1 MGREGGAEM
10 NNLIEIRQLTKSYFN
25 KKALDNI
32 DLTIETGKVVGILG
46 PNGSGKTT
54 LIKIL
59 TGLLRQ
65 SSGEV
70 FIDGNKVGVATKS
83 IVSYLPDR
91 NFLYNWMRITDAG
104 NFYKDFYSDFD
115 EIKFNELLNFMNLDK
130 DMKVTSLSKG
140 MHEKLNLALVLSR
153 NAKLYILD
161 EPIAGV
167 DPVAR
172 DQILDAIINNY
183 SKDSTLL
190 ITTHL
195 VRDMESMLDDV
206 VFIKNGQLILTGN
219 AETLREEKGKQ
230 IEDIYKE
237 IFGEG

>member
-1 MGREGGAEM
+1 MVSEGGM
-10 NNLIEIRQLTKSYFN
+10 NMKHIVEVENLTKKYINKTVLDHLNLNIEI
-25 KKALDNI
+25 
-32 DLTIETGKVVGILG
+32 GKVVGILG

-65 SSGEV
+65 TSGEV
-70 FIDGNKVGVATKS
+70 LIDGQKVGVGTKA

-91 NFLYNWMRITDAG
+91 NFLYKWMKIDDACH
-104 NFYKDFYSDFD
+104 FYKDFYSDFD
-115 EIKFNELLNFMNLDK
+115 EQKFTELLEFMKLEK
-130 DMKVTSLSKG
+130 SMKIDTLSKG
-140 MHEKLNLALVLSR
+140 MHEKLNLSLVLAR

-172 DQILDAIINNY
+172 DQILHAIINNFNE
-183 SKDSTLL
+183 DSAMI

-195 VRDMESMLDDV
+195 VRDMENMLDDV
-206 VFIKNGQLILTGN
+206 VFLKDGNMVLTGN
-219 AETLREEKGKQ
+219 AEELREEKGMQ
-230 IEDIYKE
+230 IDDIYKVV
-237 IFGEG
+237 FGE

>member
-1 MGREGGAEM
+1 MK
-10 NNLIEIRQLTKSYFN
+10 NIVEIKDLTKKYFN
-25 KKALDNI
+25 KKALDSISLNI
-32 DLTIETGKVVGILG
+32 EEGKVVGILG

-59 TGLLRQ
+59 TGLLRET
-65 SSGEV
+65 SGEAL
-70 FIDGNKVGVATKS
+70 IDGQKVGVYTKS

-91 NFLYNWMRITDAG
+91 NFLYKWMKIEDAF
-104 NFYKDFYSDFD
+104 NLYKDFYADFD
-115 EIKFNELLNFMNLDK
+115 EKKFDELLKFMKLEK
-130 DMKVTSLSKG
+130 TMKIDTLSKG
-140 MHEKLNLALVLSR
+140 MHEKLNLSLVLSR

-183 SKDSTLL
+183 NEKSSMI

-195 VRDMESMLDDV
+195 VRDMENMLEEV
-206 VFIKNGQLILTGN
+206 VFLKDGNVVLTGN
-219 AETLREEKGKQ
+219 AEALREERGKQ
-230 IEDIYKE
+230 IDDIYKE
-237 IFGEG
+237 VFGE

>member
-1 MGREGGAEM
+1 M
-10 NNLIEIRQLTKSYFN
+10 NNIIEIKNLTKNYFN
-25 KKALDNI
+25 KRALDNLNL
-32 DLTIETGKVVGILG
+32 DIESGKVVGILG

-65 SSGEV
+65 TKGEITV
-70 FIDGNKVGVATKS
+70 DGHEVGIYTKS

-91 NFLYNWMRITDAG
+91 NFLYNWMKIEDA
-104 NFYKDFYSDFD
+104 FQLYKDFYADFD
-115 EIKFNELLNFMNLDK
+115 EKKFEALLDFMKLDK
-130 DMKVTSLSKG
+130 SMKIESLSKG
-140 MHEKLNLALVLSR
+140 MHEKLNLSLVLSR
-153 NAKLYILD
+153 NAKLYVLD

-183 SKDSTLL
+183 NENSSMI

-195 VRDMESMLDDV
+195 VRDMENLFDDV
-206 VFIKNGQLILTGN
+206 IFLKDGEVVLQGS
-219 AETLREEKGKQ
+219 AEALREEKGKQ
-230 IEDIYKE
+230 IDDIYKE
-237 IFGEG
+237 IFGE

>member
-1 MGREGGAEM
+1 MK
-10 NNLIEIRQLTKSYFN
+10 NIVEINDLTKKYLH
-25 KKALDNI
+25 KKALDNLS
-32 DLTIETGKVVGILG
+32 LTIEEGKVVGILG

-59 TGLLRQ
+59 TGLLRKT
-65 SSGEV
+65 SGDV
-70 FIDGNKVGVATKS
+70 RIDGLKVGVETKS

-91 NFLYNWMRITDAG
+91 NFLYKWMKIEDALKLY
-104 NFYKDFYSDFD
+104 NDFYADFD
-115 EIKFNELLNFMNLDK
+115 ENRFAELLDFMKLEK
-130 DMKVTSLSKG
+130 SMKISTLSKG

-172 DQILDAIINNY
+172 DQILNAIISNY
-183 SKDSTLL
+183 NENSSMI

-206 VFIKNGQLILTGN
+206 VFLQDGNVVLTGN
-219 AETLREEKGKQ
+219 AEALREEKGKQ
-230 IEDIYKE
+230 IDEIYKE
-237 IFGEG
+237 IYGA

>member
-1 MGREGGAEM
+1 MSNIVEI
-10 NNLIEIRQLTKSYFN
+10 NNLTKKYAN
-25 KKALDNI
+25 KTALDNI
-32 DLTIETGKVVGILG
+32 SLNIGRGKVVGILG

-65 SSGEV
+65 TSGEV
-70 FIDGNKVGVATKS
+70 LIDGKNVGVKTKS
-83 IVSYLPDR
+83 VVSYLPDR
-91 NFLYNWMRITDAG
+91 NFLYKWMRIEDACHM
-104 NFYKDFYSDFD
+104 YKDFYTDFD
-115 EIKFNELLNFMNLDK
+115 EVKFNELLAFMNLNRS
-130 DMKVTSLSKG
+130 MKIDSLSKG

-183 SKDSTLL
+183 NEDSSMI

-195 VRDMESMLDDV
+195 VRDMESMFDEV
-206 VFIKNGQLILTGN
+206 VFLKDGQIVLTGN
-219 AETLREEKGKQ
+219 AEALREEKGKQ
-230 IEDIYKE
+230 VEEIYKE

>member
-1 MGREGGAEM
+1 MSNIVEI
-10 NNLIEIRQLTKSYFN
+10 NNLTKKYAN
-25 KKALDNI
+25 KTALDNVN
-32 DLTIETGKVVGILG
+32 LNIERGKVVGILG

-65 SSGEV
+65 TSGEV
-70 FIDGNKVGVATKS
+70 LIDGNKVGVKTKS
-83 IVSYLPDR
+83 AVSYLPDR
-91 NFLYNWMRITDAG
+91 NFLYKWMRIEDACHM
-104 NFYKDFYSDFD
+104 YKDFYTDFD
-115 EIKFNELLNFMNLDK
+115 EVKFNELLAFMNLNRS
-130 DMKVTSLSKG
+130 MKIDSLSKG

-183 SKDSTLL
+183 NEDSSMI

-195 VRDMESMLDDV
+195 VRDMESMFDEV
-206 VFIKNGQLILTGN
+206 VFLKDGQIVLTGN
-219 AETLREEKGKQ
+219 AEALREEKAKQ
-230 IEDIYKE
+230 IEEIYKE

>member
-1 MGREGGAEM
+1 MDRKGGETM
-10 NNLIEIRQLTKSYFN
+10 KDIVEIKGLTKNYFN
-25 KKALDNI
+25 KRALNGLNLNI
-32 DLTIETGKVVGILG
+32 EEGKVVGILG

-65 SSGEV
+65 TKGEV
-70 FIDGNKVGVATKS
+70 LIDGHDVGVYTKS

-91 NFLYNWMRITDAG
+91 NFLYNWMTVEDAG
-104 NFYKDFYSDFD
+104 GFYKDFYTDFD
-115 EIKFNELLNFMNLDK
+115 EKKFRELLDFMRLEK
-130 DMKVTSLSKG
+130 AMKITSLSKG
-140 MHEKLNLALVLSR
+140 MHEKLNLSLVLSR

-172 DQILDAIINNY
+172 DKILDAIINNY
-183 SKDSTLL
+183 NENSSML

-195 VRDMESMLDDV
+195 VRDMESLFDDV
-206 VFIKNGQLILTGN
+206 VFLKDGEIILKGN
-219 AETLREEKGKQ
+219 AESLREEKGKQ
-230 IEDIYKE
+230 IDDIYKE
-237 IFGEG
+237 VFGE

>member
-1 MGREGGAEM
+1 MVNIVETK
-10 NNLIEIRQLTKSYFN
+10 NLSKSYFN
-25 KKALDNI
+25 KKALDN
-32 DLTIETGKVVGILG
+32 LNLNIESGKLVGILG

-65 SSGEV
+65 SSGEAK
-70 FIDGNKVGVATKS
+70 IDGHDIGVYTKS

-91 NFLYNWMRITDAG
+91 NFLYKWMNIGDAG
-104 NFYKDFYSDFD
+104 EFYKDFYKD
-115 EIKFNELLNFMNLDK
+115 FNEKRFEELLKFMKLEK
-130 DMKVTSLSKG
+130 SMKVEELSKG
-140 MHEKLNLALVLSR
+140 MHEKLNLSLVLSR
-153 NAKLYILD
+153 NAKLYVLD

-183 SKDSTLL
+183 NEESSML

-195 VRDMESMLDDV
+195 VRDMENLFDEV
-206 VFIKNGQLILTGN
+206 VFLKEGN
-219 AETLREEKGKQ
+219 IVLQGDAEALREEHGKQ
-230 IEDIYKE
+230 IDDIYKE
-237 IFGEG
+237 IFG

>member
-1 MGREGGAEM
+1 M
-10 NNLIEIRQLTKSYFN
+10 NHIVEVKSLTKKYLN
-25 KKALDNI
+25 KTALDGLSLNI
-32 DLTIETGKVVGILG
+32 EEGKVVGILG

-65 SSGEV
+65 TSGEV
-70 FIDGNKVGVATKS
+70 LIDGQHVGVGTKAT
-83 IVSYLPDR
+83 VSYLPDR
-91 NFLYNWMRITDAG
+91 NFLYKWMKIEDAYQMYKD
-104 NFYKDFYSDFD
+104 FYKDFD
-115 EIKFNELLNFMNLDK
+115 EEKFAELLAFMKLERG
-130 DMKVTSLSKG
+130 MKIDSLSKG
-140 MHEKLNLALVLSR
+140 MHEKLNLSLVLAR

-183 SKDSTLL
+183 NEKSSMI

-195 VRDMESMLDDV
+195 VRDMESMLDKV
-206 VFIKNGQLILTGN
+206 VFLKDGNIILTGN
-219 AETLREEKGKQ
+219 AEDLRRRKG
-230 IEDIYKE
+230 DANRRYL
-237 IFGEG
+237 

>member
-1 MGREGGAEM
+1 MSNIVEI
-10 NNLIEIRQLTKSYFN
+10 NNLTKKYAN
-25 KKALDNI
+25 KTALDNVN
-32 DLTIETGKVVGILG
+32 LNIERGKVVGILG

-65 SSGEV
+65 TSGEV
-70 FIDGNKVGVATKS
+70 LIDGNKVGVKTKS
-83 IVSYLPDR
+83 VVSYLPDR
-91 NFLYNWMRITDAG
+91 NFLYKWMRIEDACHM
-104 NFYKDFYSDFD
+104 YKDFYTDFD
-115 EIKFNELLNFMNLDK
+115 EAKFNELLAFMNLNRS
-130 DMKVTSLSKG
+130 MKIDSLSKG

-153 NAKLYILD
+153 NAQLYILD

-183 SKDSTLL
+183 NEDSSMI

-195 VRDMESMLDDV
+195 VRDMESMFEEV
-206 VFIKNGQLILTGN
+206 VFLKDGQIILTGN
-219 AETLREEKGKQ
+219 AEALRAEKGKQ
-230 IEDIYKE
+230 IEEIYKE